1 MAKDRLSPRIIAGLR
16 PNAVNIG
23 LGSRTYDRSVFWL
36 PRWIGRLARL
46 FRVRLV
52 DRALCQP
59 LALVRPVAVVIGF
72 TGWPLALAI
81 FSSHLIPPLALCT
94 VNRRYAGELSPL
106 GSIRMEWG
114 AAR

>member
-1 MAKDRLSPRIIAGLR
+1 
-16 PNAVNIG
+16 
-23 LGSRTYDRSVFWL
+23 
-36 PRWIGRLARL
+36 
-46 FRVRLV
+46 
-52 DRALCQP
+52 
-59 LALVRPVAVVIGF
+59 VIGF